1 MKGLTAKEEEI
12 MGFFWEK
19 GPLFVKEMLA
29 FYEEPKPHFNTL
41 STIVRGLEDKGFL
54 SHHTYG
60 NTYQYYAV
68 VSEEDFR
75 KRTLKNVISK
85 YFNNS
90 YLGAVSSLVKEE
102 DISLEELKQ
111 LIQEVE
117 KGKEWGNWKFDNSC
131 LWKTSDWFVGCWW
144 LFATDCKHPE
154 STVSEKTPMQTFIEE
169 VAVARKYQLQNQEMR
184 KPNSK
189 WTVRTSLD
197 YYKSSNSK

>member
-1 MKGLTAKEEEI
+1 MRKTKNVMKGLTAKEEEI

-90 YLGAVSSLVKEE
+90 YLSAVSSLVKEE

-111 LIQEVE
+111 LIQDVE
-117 KGKEWGNWKFDNSC
+117 REGTEIVEALITLAYEKHRIGLFAAGKYLLRIAGKENRKG
-131 LWKTSDWFVGCWW
+131 T
-144 LFATDCKHPE
+144 LFHG
-154 STVSEKTPMQTFIEE
+154 MQY
-169 VAVARKYQLQNQEMR
+169 A
-184 KPNSK
+184 
-189 WTVRTSLD
+189 
-197 YYKSSNSK
+197 